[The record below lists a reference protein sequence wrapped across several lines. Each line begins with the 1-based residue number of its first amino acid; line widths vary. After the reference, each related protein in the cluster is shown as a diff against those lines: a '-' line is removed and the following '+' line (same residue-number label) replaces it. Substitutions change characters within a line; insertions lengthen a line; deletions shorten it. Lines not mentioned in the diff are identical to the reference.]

1 VAQPANT
8 LGGIEAQPRVLL
20 TGAIT
25 APLPVVSAGGNTRTI
40 MTVTGTCST
49 LLTVTLGA
57 MCLALACAGCSGPSA
72 EFTTTSSL
80 NCVDDSPQCVASR
93 QSSLRRMVAD
103 KDKTWVKQPADAQA
117 HASGVRLFALR
128 QRRRDLTC
136 DELAHGKREADA
148 APAVLR
154 ANAGKLTHAQV
165 ARGVILAGEV
175 SRDLGREQAKR
186 CGKS

>member
-1 VAQPANT
+1 MNVC
-8 LGGIEAQPRVLL
+8 GI
-20 TGAIT
+20 
-25 APLPVVSAGGNTRTI
+25 
-40 MTVTGTCST
+40 CST
-49 LLTVTLGA
+49 TLSIALGA
-57 MCLALACAGCSGPSA
+57 MCVLAASGCSSPDV

-80 NCVDDSPQCVASR
+80 NCVDDSAHCVSSR
-93 QSSLRRMVAD
+93 QTALRTMVND
-103 KDKTWVKQPADAQA
+103 KSKSWVKQPADASA

-154 ANAGKLTHAQV
+154 ANAGRLTHAQV

>member
-1 VAQPANT
+1 MNACGICSTALSIALGTMCMVA
-8 LGGIEAQPRVLL
+8 
-20 TGAIT
+20 
-25 APLPVVSAGGNTRTI
+25 AGG
-40 MTVTGTCST
+40 CSSPN
-49 LLTVTLGA
+49 V
-57 MCLALACAGCSGPSA
+57 

-80 NCVDDSPQCVASR
+80 NCVDDSAQCVSSR
-93 QSSLRRMVAD
+93 QSALRSMVND
-103 KDKTWVKQPADAQA
+103 KSKSWVKQPADASA

-148 APAVLR
+148 APSVLR
-154 ANAGKLTHAQV
+154 ANAGRLTHAQV

-186 CGKS
+186 CGRG

>member
-1 VAQPANT
+1 
-8 LGGIEAQPRVLL
+8 
-20 TGAIT
+20 
-25 APLPVVSAGGNTRTI
+25 
-40 MTVTGTCST
+40 MTFTGTCST
-49 LLTVTLGA
+49 ALSIALGA
-57 MCLALACAGCSGPSA
+57 MCAVAAGGCSSPNV

-80 NCVDDSPQCVASR
+80 NCVDDSAQCVSSR
-93 QSSLRRMVAD
+93 QSALRTMVND
-103 KDKTWVKQPADAQA
+103 KSKSWVKQPADASA

-136 DELAHGKREADA
+136 DDLAHGKREADT

-154 ANAGKLTHAQV
+154 ASAGRLTHAQV

-175 SRDLGREQAKR
+175 SRDLAREQAKR

>member
-1 VAQPANT
+1 MT
-8 LGGIEAQPRVLL
+8 L
-20 TGAIT
+20 
-25 APLPVVSAGGNTRTI
+25 S
-40 MTVTGTCST
+40 GTCST
-49 LLTVTLGA
+49 ILSLTLGA
-57 MCLALACAGCSGPSA
+57 LCLAGASGCSSPDA
-72 EFTTTSSL
+72 NFTTTSSL
-80 NCVDDSPQCVASR
+80 NCVDDSPQCVSSR
-93 QSSLRRMVAD
+93 QSALRGMVAD
-103 KDKTWVKQPADAQA
+103 KNKSWVKQPADASA

-154 ANAGKLTHAQV
+154 ANTTRLTHAQI

-175 SRDLGREQAKR
+175 SRDLAREQAKR